1 MKQKVPF
8 FFLLISLFFLFFV
21 IFKSE
26 FQWEGERR
34 EHYLKFYIFAFA
46 FVVFSISSFFINE
59 KLNTI
64 FFISFCSFIL
74 SFYLFEYYT
83 NFIKQN
89 DQSVKKNEILL
100 KLGKPEFDTRQ
111 RNKVY
116 YDLKKYNKYI
126 TLAFYPEY
134 FVYKKNIKFLPLS
147 GKSNSET
154 ILCNESGNWITYES
168 DKYGFRNL
176 NEDWEKKYIDIF
188 IVGDSFAQGF
198 CVEDDF
204 HIATQ
209 LKKITKKNVINVG
222 YGSNGPLL
230 EYASVIEYLPKNTK
244 NLLWL
249 YYEENDLENLNIEL
263 KNNILQKYLNDKTFS
278 QNLKNKQ
285 KFIDNII
292 EQELKINLSI
302 INNLIKFLKL
312 SETRKII
319 TKYIQNKKTNEIKEN
334 YQEFFKILLLTKEL
348 LEANGTKFYFVYLP
362 EYGRYSEEYTNHSYK
377 KIINFLKK
385 NQINFIDINEEI
397 FSKTKNPLKYFPFEL
412 HGHYNEEAYKL
423 ISTKI
428 NEKLNL
434 R

>member
-263 KNNILQKYLNDKTFS
+263 KNNILQKYLNDRTFS

>member
-1 MKQKVPF
+1 M
-8 FFLLISLFFLFFV
+8 
-21 IFKSE
+21 
-26 FQWEGERR
+26 
-34 EHYLKFYIFAFA
+34 
-46 FVVFSISSFFINE
+46 
-59 KLNTI
+59 
-64 FFISFCSFIL
+64 
-74 SFYLFEYYT
+74 
-83 NFIKQN
+83 
-89 DQSVKKNEILL
+89 
-100 KLGKPEFDTRQ
+100 
-111 RNKVY
+111 
-116 YDLKKYNKYI
+116 
-126 TLAFYPEY
+126 
-134 FVYKKNIKFLPLS
+134 
-147 GKSNSET
+147 
-154 ILCNESGNWITYES
+154 
-168 DKYGFRNL
+168 
-176 NEDWEKKYIDIF
+176 
-188 IVGDSFAQGF
+188 
-198 CVEDDF
+198 
-204 HIATQ
+204 
-209 LKKITKKNVINVG
+209 INVG

-263 KNNILQKYLNDKTFS
+263 KNNILQKYLNDRTFN

-348 LEANGTKFYFVYLP
+348 LETNGTKFYFVYLP

-397 FSKTKNPLKYFPFEL
+397 FSKTKNPLKYFPFKL

-423 ISTKI
+423 ISIKI
-428 NEKLNL
+428 SEKLNL

>member
-134 FVYKKNIKFLPLS
+134 FVYKKNIEFSPLS

>member
-1 MKQKVPF
+1 M
-8 FFLLISLFFLFFV
+8 
-21 IFKSE
+21 
-26 FQWEGERR
+26 
-34 EHYLKFYIFAFA
+34 
-46 FVVFSISSFFINE
+46 
-59 KLNTI
+59 
-64 FFISFCSFIL
+64 

-89 DQSVKKNEILL
+89 NQLEKKNEILL

-116 YDLKKYNKYI
+116 YDLKKFNKYI

-154 ILCNESGNWITYES
+154 ILCNESGDWITYES

-209 LKKITKKNVINVG
+209 LKKKTKKNVINVG

-263 KNNILQKYLNDKTFS
+263 KNNILQKYLNDRTFN

-348 LEANGTKFYFVYLP
+348 LETNGTKFYFVYLP

-397 FSKTKNPLKYFPFEL
+397 FSKTKNPLKYFPFKL

-423 ISTKI
+423 ISIKI
-428 NEKLNL
+428 SEKLNL